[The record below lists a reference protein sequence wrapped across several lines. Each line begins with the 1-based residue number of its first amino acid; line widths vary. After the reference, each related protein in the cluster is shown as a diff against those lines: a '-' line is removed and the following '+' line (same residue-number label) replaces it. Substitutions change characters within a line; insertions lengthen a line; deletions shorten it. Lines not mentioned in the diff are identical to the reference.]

1 MNMNFDKQIQFDPRT
16 GISKIE
22 TPEDFDDV
30 FYATHGL
37 GDNPVTEQVEAIRHM
52 IDPNEPTLQ
61 EVRFVKQL
69 IKGTNPLEAYRKVF
83 EMPVERMSNKAVHSA
98 IARLLQ
104 RPRVAR
110 KMYELREM
118 LMEMEEVDLMDIVH
132 DLNEDRQLARD
143 LGQPSA
149 AIQATKV
156 KATLL
161 GLSKENKTT
170 QNITVNLSD
179 SQKKQLL
186 SRIGNRIL
194 DEVDPAI
201 EDVDFEEL

>member
-1 MNMNFDKQIQFDPRT
+1 MQYDSRT

-30 FYATHGL
+30 FFATHGV
-37 GDNPVTEQVEAIRHM
+37 GDNPVTEQVDVIRHM
-52 IDPNEPTLQ
+52 LDPNEPTLQ
-61 EVRFVKQL
+61 EVRLCKNL
-69 IKGTNPLEAYRKVF
+69 IKGMHPVEAYRKAF
-83 EMPVERMSNKAVHSA
+83 EMPPERMSDKAVHSA
-98 IARLLQ
+98 IARLMQ

-110 KMYELREM
+110 KMYELREI

-132 DLNEDRQLARD
+132 DLNEDRKLARD

-179 SQKKQLL
+179 TQKKALL
-186 SRIGNRIL
+186 SRIGNRVL
-194 DEVDPAI
+194 DHANPAI
-201 EDVDFEEL
+201 EDVDFEELE